1 MVRLNDTPDGLR
13 RVLEDLECQSYDTTP
28 WVDGP
33 PLNQRRVAIVSTAG
47 LQRRGDR
54 PFGIGAADYRVITDD
69 TPSDDLVISHIST
82 NFDRSGFE
90 QDMNVMLPLDRL
102 RDLAAAGEI
111 GSVARYHYS
120 FMGATD
126 PAQMEETARH
136 LAGLLKGDNVDACI
150 LVPV

>member
-1 MVRLNDTPDGLR
+1 MVRLNDLPDSER
-13 RVLEDLECQSYDTTP
+13 EILENLDCPGFDTEP
-28 WVDGP
+28 WEAGP
-33 PLNQRRVAIVSTAG
+33 PLNERRVAIVSTAG

-54 PFGIGAADYRVITDD
+54 PFGIGSADYRVITDD
-69 TPSDDLVISHIST
+69 TPAGDLIISHIST

-90 QDMNVMLPLDRL
+90 QDINVMFPIDRL
-102 RDLAAAGEI
+102 RELAKAGEI

-126 PAQMEETARH
+126 PAAMGGAARH
-136 LAGLLKGDNVDACI
+136 LAGLLKGDNVDACL

>member
-126 PAQMEETARH
+126 PAQMEDTARH